1 MSVAV
6 HVAVLCRHV
15 SLCSDV
21 QHVSLCSDVQ
31 HVTLC
36 SDVTICSCPNLEQK
50 IFMFEL
56 LSCTGVNQHLTTDEP

>member
-6 HVAVLCRHV
+6 DVAILYTYV

-21 QHVSLCSDVQ
+21 QHVSLCSDVI
-31 HVTLC
+31 
-36 SDVTICSCPNLEQK
+36 ICSCPDLRAK

-56 LSCTGVNQHLTTDEP
+56 LSGTGTNQQLHN

>member
-6 HVAVLCRHV
+6 DMAILYTYVSQCSDVQHV

-21 QHVSLCSDVQ
+21 QHVSLCSDV
-31 HVTLC
+31 
-36 SDVTICSCPNLEQK
+36 TICSCPELRAR

-56 LSCTGVNQHLTTDEP
+56 LSCTVTNQQLNN

>member
-6 HVAVLCRHV
+6 EVAILYTYV

-31 HVTLC
+31 HVSL
-36 SDVTICSCPNLEQK
+36 SIDVIICSCPDLRAK

-56 LSCTGVNQHLTTDEP
+56 LSCTGTNQQLNN